1 MRKLAI
7 YESLRSWYEDYS
19 ALDDLAESLEVLK
32 QQNVEWE
39 RHDLEKEPEAFE
51 KNAAVAQY
59 MKVFGEERLPLT
71 LVDGVPVIAGHYP
84 EDAELID
91 WLELPPEVLGYEF
104 ADEED
109 SADAVQDGDVP
120 CPCGCGKPKSKH
132 GFFWM

>member
-1 MRKLAI
+1 MKEEHSRTAALLGEENLDKL
-7 YESLRSWYEDYS
+7 LR
-19 ALDDLAESLEVLK
+19 ARVI
-32 QQNVEWE
+32 
-39 RHDLEKEPEAFE
+39 
-51 KNAAVAQY
+51 
-59 MKVFGEERLPLT
+59 VFGLGGVGSYVVEALARAGVDTLT

-109 SADAVQDGDVP
+109 SADAAQDGDVP

>member
-59 MKVFGEERLPLT
+59 MKVFGEDRLPLT